1 MTGQVECVTC
11 GRVHPIDESELT
23 FKLPDEVFGLSE
35 GEREQR
41 CKTSADIV
49 CLDGERFFIRGVLPL
64 QVSGRQLPYC
74 LGVWVEISPETFGR
88 VYDRWDDM
96 DQDQEPRL
104 PGLLANAVPF
114 HPDNFRLPVAI
125 QLTGPTSRPEFFI
138 DPVEHS
144 LYGEQ
149 LRGIDEHRAIEYSD
163 PVARRRG
170 AAR

>member
-1 MTGQVECVTC
+1 MTDEVECATC
-11 GRVHPIDESELT
+11 GKIHPLDQSELT
-23 FKLPDEVFGLSE
+23 FKLPDEVFELSQ

-49 CLDGERFFIRGVLPL
+49 ALDGERFFLRGVLPL
-64 QVSGRQLPYC
+64 PVTGRPLPYS
-74 LGVWVEISPETFGR
+74 LGVWVEVSPEAFSR
-88 VYDRWDDM
+88 IYDRWDDE

-114 HPDNFRLPVAI
+114 HPSTIRLPVAV
-125 QLTGPTSRPEFFI
+125 QLTGPKSRPEFYI
-138 DPVEHS
+138 DAVEHS

-149 LRGIDEHRAIEYSD
+149 KQGIDEHRAIEYSD

-170 AAR
+170 TVR